1 MDIVI
6 VILLSVVAP
15 LATFGMIWLGDK
27 LAGLIRNRV
36 KNEQLRRLLLRLD
49 DMVVTVVKE
58 LQQTVVA
65 DLKAASA
72 DGRIDREER
81 RRIKETAVRQVKT
94 YLGAQ
99 GLEDLA
105 SSLGVW
111 DMAVEDLIGSKI
123 EASVHDLKA
132 SAASSV
138 EHSPAPAKEAP

>member
-6 VILLSVVAP
+6 VVLLSVAAP
-15 LATFGMIWLGDK
+15 LATFGIVWLGDK
-27 LAGLIRNRV
+27 LGDLILHRV

-49 DMVVTVVKE
+49 DMVLTVVKE
-58 LQQTVVA
+58 LHQTVVA

-111 DMAVEDLIGSKI
+111 DMAVDDLIGSKI
-123 EASVHDLKA
+123 EATVHDLKT
-132 SAASSV
+132 SAAAMA
-138 EHSPAPAKEAP
+138 EPPPAPVKVAP